1 MDEDRLPDA
10 RRNQF
15 SALASNVILTS
26 ELLMT
31 SVAPKEGIIV
41 NNIRGIFSGR
51 IPLKTLAFE
60 TWPDKSPDLQ
70 CLHCGG
76 LCDAGPPVPAVK
88 QYENQTDQYWVYG
101 PFCRP
106 CCAFGSICENDG
118 TSKQLA
124 ATTEMLRRFF
134 GVKVPKIAP
143 PRAAHYR
150 FGGPLSDKDFYGE
163 SGYTALNTIQ
173 PPFVTFAN
181 YVVGVHGSEEPAR
194 ALLPQSAGRLINLE
208 RPSVRDFNVV
218 EKKSTGKPPLFLELL
233 ASLTSAADVTDL
245 GESIAVKETKKRK
258 SEPTKP
264 ETANFLK
271 QYVKKA

>member
-1 MDEDRLPDA
+1 MDTDERLPDA
-10 RRNQF
+10 RPQQF
-15 SALASNVILTS
+15 NALTSSSVLTS

-31 SVAPKEGIIV
+31 SVAPKEGLLI

-60 TWPDKSPDLQ
+60 SWPEKSPELQ

-76 LCDAGPPVPAVK
+76 PCDVGPPVPAVK
-88 QYENQTDQYWVYG
+88 QYENQIDSYWVYG

-124 ATTEMLRRFF
+124 ATTEMLRRYF
-134 GVKVPKIAP
+134 GVKIPKIAP
-143 PRAAHYR
+143 PRASHYR
-150 FGGPLSDKDFYGE
+150 FGGPLSDSDFYGE

-181 YVVGVHGSEEPAR
+181 YVVGVHGSKEPAR

-208 RPSVRDFNVV
+208 RPAERDFNIV

-233 ASLTSAADVTDL
+233 ASLTSVNDVTDV
-245 GESIAVKETKKRK
+245 GESISVKEPKKRK
-258 SEPTKP
+258 AETKQT
-264 ETANFLK
+264 ESTNFLK
-271 QYVKKA
+271 QYVKK